1 MARVT
6 TKSQIENRNSQILL
20 GAHMS
25 IRAGV
30 SMAIERARSIRCTA
44 MQMFVK
50 NNMQWFARP
59 LTNEEIRAFLNHVQR
74 GELLSVFAHANY
86 LINLAATNPQFHA
99 NSIRALAE
107 ELVRA
112 DQLELPF
119 LVLHPGAHLGAG
131 EEAGLEKIV
140 DSIDEVFRNIPNVK
154 TKIALEI
161 TAGQGSCIGH
171 RFEHLA
177 HIIANV
183 REPKR
188 LCVCLDTA
196 HLFAAGYDIGSES
209 GVRKTFREFD
219 RVIGRDRLVAIHV
232 NDSKTPCGSRV
243 DRHEH
248 IGKGRIG
255 LDVFR
260 FIMRNRRFSKIP
272 KVLETPKGKDLAEDV
287 INLKTL
293 RRLAQPR
300 RP

>member
-1 MARVT
+1 
-6 TKSQIENRNSQILL
+6 
-20 GAHMS
+20 MS
-25 IRAGV
+25 ISGGV
-30 SMAIERARSIRCTA
+30 SMAIERARSIDCTA
-44 MQMFVK
+44 MQIFVK

-59 LTNEEIRAFLNHVQR
+59 LSRMEIRAFLDHVRR
-74 GELLSVFAHANY
+74 GELLSVFGHASY
-86 LINLAATNPQFHA
+86 LINLATTNLQFHA

-112 DQLELPF
+112 DQLQLPF

-131 EEAGLEKIV
+131 EQAGLEKIV
-140 DSIDEVFRNIPNVK
+140 NSIDEVFRKIPNVK

-161 TAGQGSCIGH
+161 TAGQGSCIVH

-177 HIIANV
+177 HIIENV
-183 REPKR
+183 REPER
-188 LCVCLDTA
+188 LRVCLDTA
-196 HLFAAGYDIGSES
+196 HLFAAGYDISSES
-209 GVRKTFREFD
+209 GVRKILREFD

-260 FIMRNRRFSKIP
+260 FIMRSPRFRKIP
-272 KVLETPKGKDLAEDV
+272 KVLETPKSKDLAEDV
-287 INLKTL
+287 INLNTL
-293 RRLAQPR
+293 RRFAE
-300 RP
+300 

>member
-1 MARVT
+1 
-6 TKSQIENRNSQILL
+6 
-20 GAHMS
+20 
-25 IRAGV
+25 
-30 SMAIERARSIRCTA
+30 
-44 MQMFVK
+44 
-50 NNMQWFARP
+50 MQWFARP
-59 LTNEEIRAFLNHVQR
+59 LTREEIRAFLNHVQR

-86 LINLAATNPQFHA
+86 LINLAATNPLFHT

-131 EEAGLEKIV
+131 EEAGLEKV
-140 DSIDEVFRNIPNVK
+140 VGSVDEVFRKIPEVK

-183 REPKR
+183 REPER
-188 LCVCLDTA
+188 LRVCIDTA
-196 HLFAAGYDIGSES
+196 HLFAAGYEIDSES
-209 GVRKTFREFD
+209 GVKKTFREFD
-219 RVIGRDRLVAIHV
+219 RIIGRNRLVAIHV
-232 NDSKTPCGSRV
+232 NDSKTARGSRV

-255 LDVFR
+255 LEAFR
-260 FIMRNRRFSKIP
+260 FIMRSPRFSKIP
-272 KVLETPKGKDLAEDV
+272 KVLETPKGKDLVEDV
-287 INLKTL
+287 INLKML
-293 RRLAQPR
+293 RRLAR
-300 RP
+300 RSNASNAVT

>member
-1 MARVT
+1 MRPAKK
-6 TKSQIENRNSQILL
+6 KSQITNGNSQILL

-25 IRAGV
+25 IRGGV
-30 SMAIERARSIRCTA
+30 SMAIERARSIDCTA
-44 MQMFVK
+44 MQIFVK

-59 LTNEEIRAFLNHVQR
+59 LSRAEIRAFLDHVQR
-74 GELLSVFAHANY
+74 GELLSVFGHANY
-86 LINLAATNPQFHA
+86 LINLAATNLQFHA

-131 EEAGLEKIV
+131 EQAGLEKIV
-140 DSIDEVFRNIPNVK
+140 NSINEVFRKIPNVK
-154 TKIALEI
+154 TKIPLEI

-171 RFEHLA
+171 RLEHLA
-177 HIIANV
+177 YIIENV
-183 REPKR
+183 REPER
-188 LCVCLDTA
+188 LRVCLDTA
-196 HLFAAGYDIGSES
+196 LLFAAGYHISRES
-209 GVRKTFREFD
+209 GVRKIFREFD

-255 LDVFR
+255 LDVFH
-260 FIMRNRRFSKIP
+260 FIMRSPRFRKIP

-287 INLKTL
+287 INLRTL
-293 RRLAQPR
+293 RRLADQR
-300 RP
+300 